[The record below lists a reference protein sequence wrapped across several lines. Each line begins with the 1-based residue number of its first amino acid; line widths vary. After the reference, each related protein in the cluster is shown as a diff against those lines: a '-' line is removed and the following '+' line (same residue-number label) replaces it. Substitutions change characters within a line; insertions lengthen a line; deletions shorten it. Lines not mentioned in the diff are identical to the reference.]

1 MSVLRRIEIP
11 LIITAIC
18 TLLQVVPYYINI
30 PGLLEVSDIF
40 RDWMVLVATHALFVG
55 AITVF
60 ISHGR
65 IIRQRREHW
74 PYSIVAL
81 IMLVIMAVSGI
92 PLPSIGL
99 GRDNPVFDFIFKNIQ
114 TPLSGT
120 MYSIIAF
127 FITSAA
133 YRVFRARNYEA
144 AVVLISG
151 ILMVCYN
158 APIMTAIY
166 PGFKPIGD
174 WIFGVPNMVTMR
186 AVFMG
191 AALGAVALAMRTL
204 LGKERGF
211 LRGGGG

>member
-11 LIITAIC
+11 LIITALC
-18 TLLQVVPYYINI
+18 TLLQVIPYYINI
-30 PGLLEVSDIF
+30 PDLLTVSDTF
-40 RDWMVLVATHALFVG
+40 RDWMVLVATWSLFVG

-60 ISHGR
+60 IAHGKR
-65 IIRQRREHW
+65 VQERREGW
-74 PYSIVAL
+74 PYSAVAL
-81 IMLVIMAVSGI
+81 VALVVIALTGLPI
-92 PLPSIGL
+92 PAAGL
-99 GRDNPVFDFIFKNIQ
+99 GTENPVFDFLFTDIL

-144 AVVLISG
+144 AVVLVSG

-191 AALGAVALAMRTL
+191 AALGAIALAMRTL
-204 LGKERGF
+204 LGKERGY
-211 LRGGGG
+211 LRGGGE